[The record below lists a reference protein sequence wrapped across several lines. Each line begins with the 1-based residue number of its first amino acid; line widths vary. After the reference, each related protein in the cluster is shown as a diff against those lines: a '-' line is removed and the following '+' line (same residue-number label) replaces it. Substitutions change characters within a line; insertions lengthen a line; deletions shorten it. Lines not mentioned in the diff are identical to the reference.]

1 MFTTLYK
8 NADVKG
14 MALNVLITWGK
25 ISRDWSFF
33 IMIFQSLS
41 IVIVFD
47 YFTDKY
53 GHWFLNNGD
62 IQDWFITGIGHSALE
77 HYICTSRVLCF
88 PGGAGGKEPTYQCRR
103 RQRQRFDS

>member
-25 ISRDWSFF
+25 ISREWSFF

-53 GHWFLNNGD
+53 GH
-62 IQDWFITGIGHSALE
+62 
-77 HYICTSRVLCF
+77 
-88 PGGAGGKEPTYQCRR
+88 
-103 RQRQRFDS
+103 